1 MLTSYSIERQPPN
14 ELESS
19 LNFNNQTEPYVFA
32 EKTPEEASTNNE
44 SMKGGVI
51 SSANQYD
58 GHIEDTV
65 FTENDIIE
73 EPIV

>member
-44 SMKGGVI
+44 SMKGGGI
-51 SSANQYD
+51 AFTNKDYD
-58 GHIEDTV
+58 H
-65 FTENDIIE
+65 IE
-73 EPIV
+73 EPVVT